1 MFDFTLPQAEG
12 VLAVTVP
19 DTLPMP
25 TAGQVNG
32 TGGPTYPPP
41 SK

>member
-1 MFDFTLPQAEG
+1 MFEFTLPLAEG

-25 TAGQVNG
+25 AAGQLG
-32 TGGPTYPPP
+32 DPASPYPPP
-41 SK
+41 AK